1 MNDNE
6 PLAQLLEETRQ
17 TNRLLCRQLT
27 WSRILAVVL
36 AIIAAAAV
44 VLAVRLGG
52 ELSRLTE
59 MLNRLN
65 MDSLNSVLNQL
76 SQQLTNLDMDGLNQT
91 AESLR
96 QAADKTPQQREG
108 KFDQGLFVKIPFQR
122 ALGKKR
128 RYKPF
133 PLLVQHHLRLRFARF
148 LLFTRHIQADPRKR
162 AIKNSLVLCSAVHH
176 NPPNSVLNG

>member
-17 TNRLLCRQLT
+17 TNRLLRRQLT

-36 AIIAAAAV
+36 SIIAAAAV
-44 VLAVRLGG
+44 VLAGRLGG

-96 QAADKTPQQREG
+96 QAADNLNQFSDTLKNFR
-108 KFDQGLFVKIPFQR
+108 LF
-122 ALGKKR
+122 G
-128 RYKPF
+128 
-133 PLLVQHHLRLRFARF
+133 
-148 LLFTRHIQADPRKR
+148 
-162 AIKNSLVLCSAVHH
+162 
-176 NPPNSVLNG
+176 

>member
-17 TNRLLCRQLT
+17 TNRLLYRQLT

-65 MDSLNSVLNQL
+65 MDSLNSALSQLN
-76 SQQLTNLDMDGLNQT
+76 QQLTNLDMDGLNQT

-96 QAADKTPQQREG
+96 QAADNLNQFSDTLKNFR
-108 KFDQGLFVKIPFQR
+108 LF
-122 ALGKKR
+122 G
-128 RYKPF
+128 
-133 PLLVQHHLRLRFARF
+133 
-148 LLFTRHIQADPRKR
+148 
-162 AIKNSLVLCSAVHH
+162 
-176 NPPNSVLNG
+176 

>member
-36 AIIAAAAV
+36 AIIAAAAI

-59 MLNRLN
+59 MLDRLN

-96 QAADKTPQQREG
+96 QAADNLNQFSDTLKNFR
-108 KFDQGLFVKIPFQR
+108 LF
-122 ALGKKR
+122 G
-128 RYKPF
+128 
-133 PLLVQHHLRLRFARF
+133 
-148 LLFTRHIQADPRKR
+148 
-162 AIKNSLVLCSAVHH
+162 
-176 NPPNSVLNG
+176 

>member
-6 PLAQLLEETRQ
+6 PLAQLLEAPRQ

-36 AIIAAAAV
+36 AVIAAAAV

-65 MDSLNSVLNQL
+65 MDSLNSALSQL
-76 SQQLTNLDMDGLNQT
+76 SRQLTTLDMDGRKS
-91 AESLR
+91 AAGRR
-96 QAADKTPQQREG
+96 QSEPIFRHPEELPPVWLT
-108 KFDQGLFVKIPFQR
+108 R
-122 ALGKKR
+122 AFR
-128 RYKPF
+128 
-133 PLLVQHHLRLRFARF
+133 
-148 LLFTRHIQADPRKR
+148 PRTKGR
-162 AIKNSLVLCSAVHH
+162 VNHAHCC
-176 NPPNSVLNG
+176 

>member
-17 TNRLLCRQLT
+17 TNRLLRRQLT

-36 AIIAAAAV
+36 AIIAAATV
-44 VLAVRLGG
+44 VLTVRLGG

-59 MLNRLN
+59 MLDQLN

-96 QAADKTPQQREG
+96 QAADNLNQFSDTLKNFR
-108 KFDQGLFVKIPFQR
+108 LF
-122 ALGKKR
+122 G
-128 RYKPF
+128 
-133 PLLVQHHLRLRFARF
+133 
-148 LLFTRHIQADPRKR
+148 
-162 AIKNSLVLCSAVHH
+162 
-176 NPPNSVLNG
+176 

>member
-27 WSRILAVVL
+27 WSRIL
-36 AIIAAAAV
+36 AV

-96 QAADKTPQQREG
+96 QAADNLNQFSDTLKNFR
-108 KFDQGLFVKIPFQR
+108 LF
-122 ALGKKR
+122 G
-128 RYKPF
+128 
-133 PLLVQHHLRLRFARF
+133 
-148 LLFTRHIQADPRKR
+148 
-162 AIKNSLVLCSAVHH
+162 
-176 NPPNSVLNG
+176 

>member
-1 MNDNE
+1 MNENE

-44 VLAVRLGG
+44 VLVVRLGG

-59 MLNRLN
+59 MLDQLN

-76 SQQLTNLDMDGLNQT
+76 SQQLTNLDMDGH
-91 AESLR
+91 ESSR
-96 QAADKTPQQREG
+96 NCCERSIDRPSAPSSCSRPYQRCS
-108 KFDQGLFVKIPFQR
+108 GLSWGNNHF
-122 ALGKKR
+122 
-128 RYKPF
+128 
-133 PLLVQHHLRLRFARF
+133 
-148 LLFTRHIQADPRKR
+148 
-162 AIKNSLVLCSAVHH
+162 S
-176 NPPNSVLNG
+176 

>member
-65 MDSLNSVLNQL
+65 VQSVTHQLPSLKSRKETKYGLL
-76 SQQLTNLDMDGLNQT
+76 STL
-91 AESLR
+91 
-96 QAADKTPQQREG
+96 
-108 KFDQGLFVKIPFQR
+108 
-122 ALGKKR
+122 
-128 RYKPF
+128 
-133 PLLVQHHLRLRFARF
+133 
-148 LLFTRHIQADPRKR
+148 
-162 AIKNSLVLCSAVHH
+162 
-176 NPPNSVLNG
+176 

>member
-36 AIIAAAAV
+36 AV
-44 VLAVRLGG
+44 QLGG

-59 MLNRLN
+59 MLNQLN

-96 QAADKTPQQREG
+96 QAADNLNQFSDTLKNFR
-108 KFDQGLFVKIPFQR
+108 LF
-122 ALGKKR
+122 G
-128 RYKPF
+128 
-133 PLLVQHHLRLRFARF
+133 
-148 LLFTRHIQADPRKR
+148 
-162 AIKNSLVLCSAVHH
+162 
-176 NPPNSVLNG
+176 